1 MRKYKFGK
9 ANQMLI
15 FEDQRSSGSWIR
27 HWQSSSQSL
36 PPHRLHL

>member
-1 MRKYKFGK
+1 MRKYKFGR